1 MIDVTGLATDTKPFR
16 LLLPD
21 WSSWVS
27 SGRDWSD
34 PSKSE
39 LHSHPIDSILLQ
51 FQTESGEED
60 GSLKPSRTSH
70 ILKTVDS

>member
-1 MIDVTGLATDTKPFR
+1 MIDVIGLATATKASR
-16 LLLPD
+16 LPLPD
-21 WSSWVS
+21 WSSWAY
-27 SGRDWSD
+27 SGSDWSD
-34 PSKSE
+34 TSKSE

-70 ILKTVDS
+70 ILKAVDS